1 MVNETITFGEDV
13 MHIDRLQLLAAITF
27 LAAAASCAPNVAQK
41 NFAED
46 YSGPSQMEGDV
57 AEIERPVSFD
67 VPEPANRDADQGS
80 ALTVDGRFGM
90 WFNEWGGIALDGPL
104 LQTDGYGLNNTVVSA
119 TPLLL
124 LRIRLLKSGSV
135 PNGQLQPY
143 LGIGPGIFLT
153 DQKANFRRDIDS
165 KIDTGHMAVGVDLRA
180 GMRWQLSS
188 KLGVFGEYRMT
199 HYKTDTSDHDKAASI
214 IKEYGEGSLTTNHI
228 MGGLTFTF

>member
-13 MHIDRLQLLAAITF
+13 MHIDRLQLLAAIGF
-27 LAAAASCAPNVAQK
+27 LAVATSCAPNVAQK
-41 NFAED
+41 KFTDAHSRPFQTKSE
-46 YSGPSQMEGDV
+46 SI
-57 AEIERPVSFD
+57 EIERPVSFD
-67 VPEPANRDADQGS
+67 VRKPADRDANHGS
-80 ALTVDGRFGM
+80 SVTADGRFGM

-104 LQTDGYGLNNTVVSA
+104 LQSDGHGLNNDVLSA

-124 LRIRLLKSGSV
+124 MRIRLLKSGNV
-135 PNGQLQPY
+135 PDGQLQPY

-153 DQKANFRRDIDS
+153 SQKANFRRDIDS
-165 KIDTGHMAVGVDLRA
+165 KIDTGHMAMGVDLRA

-199 HYKTDTSDHDKAASI
+199 HYKTDTSDNNKAASVI
-214 IKEYGEGSLTTNHI
+214 SEHGKGSLTTNHI

>member
-13 MHIDRLQLLAAITF
+13 MHIDRLQLLAAIGF
-27 LAAAASCAPNVAQK
+27 LAAAASCAPNVTQK
-41 NFAED
+41 NFPED
-46 YSGPSQMEGDV
+46 YSGPSQSEAD
-57 AEIERPVSFD
+57 AAKIERPVSFNL
-67 VPEPANRDADQGS
+67 PEPANRDADYGS
-80 ALTVDGRFGM
+80 ALAADGRVGM
-90 WFNEWGGIALDGPL
+90 WFNEWGGIALDGPFF
-104 LQTDGYGLNNTVVSA
+104 QADGYGLNNTVVST

-124 LRIRLLKSGSV
+124 LRLQLLKSGNV
-135 PNGQLQPY
+135 PKGRLQPY

-153 DQKANFRRDIDS
+153 EQKANFRRELDS

-199 HYKTDTSDHDKAASI
+199 HYKTDVSDNNKAASVI
-214 IKEYGEGSLTTNHI
+214 SEHGKGSLTTNHI